1 MFKTGDLVQLKSGGP
16 VMTVMEKVPV
26 SENLL
31 CAWFTR
37 KHKLQ
42 FGRFLPGMLVA
53 VEEDSVLEGKWHDQ
67 I

>member
-26 SENLL
+26 SDNWL

-37 KHKLQ
+37 KGKLQ
-42 FGRFLPGMLVA
+42 FGRFLLGMLV
-53 VEEDSVLEGKWHDQ
+53 SVDERSVGKMSSERR
-67 I
+67 